1 MMERLMHIAGKIAA
15 SRRSGKVCAIL
26 AAVALSALPDAAS
39 AADAGLAQKL
49 ANPVAA
55 LISVPFQFNYD
66 DGIGP
71 AEDGSRSVL
80 NIQPVI
86 PFSFGEDWNI
96 ISRTILPV
104 IDQSDIFPG
113 AGSQTGLGDMVQ
125 SLFLSPKAP
134 TAGGIIWGVGPVFL
148 LPTATDDLLGTGKWG
163 IGPTGVVLRQQGPWT
178 VGGLANHIWSVAGEE
193 DRADV
198 NQTFLQPFV
207 SYTTPDAWTFT
218 LQTES
223 TYNWESE
230 EWAVPVSAV
239 ASKVVTIGG
248 QPVSFF
254 AGARYWADSP
264 DVGPEGWGLRFGA
277 TLLFPRG

>member
-1 MMERLMHIAGKIAA
+1 MMERFMDCGCNVGRGRGMTGAF
-15 SRRSGKVCAIL
+15 V
-26 AAVALSALPDAAS
+26 AAVALSALSNGAS

-71 AEDGSRSVL
+71 VDDGSRSVL
-80 NIQPVI
+80 NVQPVI
-86 PFSFGEDWNI
+86 PFSLGEDWNI
-96 ISRTILPV
+96 ISRTIVPL

-113 AGSQTGLGDMVQ
+113 AGSQSGLGDTIQ

-163 IGPTGVVLRQQGPWT
+163 IGPTGVVLKQQGPWT
-178 VGGLANHIWSVAGEE
+178 VGGLANHIWSVAGDE

-198 NQTFLQPFV
+198 SQTFLQPFV
-207 SYTTPDAWTFT
+207 SYTTPDAWTYT

-223 TYNWESE
+223 TYNWEIE

-239 ASKVVTIGG
+239 VAKVVTLGG
-248 QPVSFF
+248 RPVSVFG
-254 AGARYWADSP
+254 GARYWAESP
-264 DVGPEGWGLRFGA
+264 DGGPEGWGLRFGV
-277 TLLFPRG
+277 TLLFPKG

>member
-1 MMERLMHIAGKIAA
+1 
-15 SRRSGKVCAIL
+15 
-26 AAVALSALPDAAS
+26 
-39 AADAGLAQKL
+39 
-49 ANPVAA
+49 VAA

-71 AEDGSRSVL
+71 SDDGSRSVL

-96 ISRTILPV
+96 ISRTIVPLV
-104 IDQSDIFPG
+104 DQSDIFPG
-113 AGSQTGLGDMVQ
+113 AGSQTGLGDTVQ

-178 VGGLANHIWSVAGEE
+178 VGGLGNHIWSVAGDE

-198 NQTFLQPFV
+198 SQTFLQPFV
-207 SYTTPDAWTFT
+207 SYTTPEAWTFT

-223 TYNWESE
+223 TYNWETE
-230 EWAVPVSAV
+230 EWAVPVNAV
-239 ASKVVTIGG
+239 ASRVVTVGNR
-248 QPVSFF
+248 PVSFF
-254 AGARYWADSP
+254 GGVRYWAEAP
-264 DVGPEGWGLRFGA
+264 DGGPEGWGMRLGA

>member
-1 MMERLMHIAGKIAA
+1 MENEVGLGRIMTGRGCPSVTATILVAA
-15 SRRSGKVCAIL
+15 
-26 AAVALSALPDAAS
+26 ALSALPGGARAAE
-39 AADAGLAQKL
+39 DGLAQQL

-71 AEDGSRSVL
+71 SDGGSRAVL

-96 ISRTILPV
+96 ISRTIVPLV
-104 IDQSDIFPG
+104 DQSDIFPG
-113 AGSQTGLGDMVQ
+113 AGSQTGLGDTVQ

-178 VGGLANHIWSVAGEE
+178 VGGLANHIWSVAGDE

-198 NQTFLQPFV
+198 SQTLLQPFM

-218 LQTES
+218 LQTET
-223 TYNWESE
+223 TYNWETE
-230 EWAVPVSAV
+230 EWAVPVNAV
-239 ASKVVTIGG
+239 ASKIVTLGG
-248 QPVSFF
+248 QPVSLF
-254 AGARYWADSP
+254 AGARYWAQSP
-264 DVGPEGWGLRFGA
+264 AGAPEGWGFRFGA

>member
-1 MMERLMHIAGKIAA
+1 MENETDVVLIMMGRELP
-15 SRRSGKVCAIL
+15 RRKAAIL
-26 AAVALSALPDAAS
+26 AAVVLLAMPGGAR
-39 AADAGLAQKL
+39 AADDGLAQQL

-71 AEDGSRSVL
+71 SDDGSRSVL

-96 ISRTILPV
+96 ISRTIVPLV
-104 IDQSDIFPG
+104 DQSDIFPG
-113 AGSQTGLGDMVQ
+113 AGSQTGLGDTVQ

-178 VGGLANHIWSVAGEE
+178 VGGLGNHIWSVAGDE

-198 NQTFLQPFV
+198 SQTFLQPFV
-207 SYTTPDAWTFT
+207 SYTTPEAWTFT

-223 TYNWESE
+223 TYNWDTE
-230 EWAVPVSAV
+230 EWAVPVNAV
-239 ASKVVTIGG
+239 ASKVVTVGNR
-248 QPVSFF
+248 PVSVF
-254 AGARYWADSP
+254 GGLRYWAKSP
-264 DVGPEGWGLRFGA
+264 AGGPDGW
-277 TLLFPRG
+277 

>member
-1 MMERLMHIAGKIAA
+1 MENETDVVLIMMGRELP
-15 SRRSGKVCAIL
+15 RRKAAIL
-26 AAVALSALPDAAS
+26 AAVVLLAMPDGAR
-39 AADAGLAQKL
+39 AADDGLAQQL

-71 AEDGSRSVL
+71 SDDGSRSVL

-96 ISRTILPV
+96 ISRTIVPLV
-104 IDQSDIFPG
+104 DQSDIFPG
-113 AGSQTGLGDMVQ
+113 AGSQTGLGDTVQ

-178 VGGLANHIWSVAGEE
+178 VGGLGNHIWSVAGDE

-198 NQTFLQPFV
+198 SQTFLQPFV
-207 SYTTPDAWTFT
+207 SYTTPEAWTFT

-223 TYNWESE
+223 TYNWETE
-230 EWAVPVSAV
+230 EWAVPVNAV
-239 ASKVVTIGG
+239 ASRVVTVGNR
-248 QPVSFF
+248 PVSFF
-254 AGARYWADSP
+254 GGVRYWAEAP
-264 DVGPEGWGLRFGA
+264 DGGPEGWGMRLGA